1 MRWYANVAL
10 VALTSHWKWLLAA
23 LVVVGATVGILFGT
37 GVIGGGEPEQLT
49 RLVPPPTTSAAPSAT
64 PATPAPTIPVP
75 TPAPTPAPTPLPTPM
90 PTIRPTTAPTPT
102 LAPVAPPTPQPTP
115 TPPPTPEPTSTPPPV
130 ATPAPTATRE
140 PEPTA
145 TPSPP
150 SVLTIEV
157 LAVGANNVGSL
168 EFVLVYDPTVLSLS
182 SILPGP
188 LTAGVFINSITSTPG
203 QIWASF
209 LEPEGIEGDG
219 PLTILTFDRLQQT
232 DGPVP
237 VTLQSVAAHDA
248 DTLLEILTESEAG
261 SVGLYDF
268 VSPVLTFR

>member
-23 LVVVGATVGILFGT
+23 VIVVGAVVGILFGT

-64 PATPAPTIPVP
+64 PAPTIPVP
-75 TPAPTPAPTPLPTPM
+75 TPAPTPLPTPI

-115 TPPPTPEPTSTPPPV
+115 TPPPTPEPTSTPEPV
-130 ATPAPTATRE
+130 ATLAPAATPE

-150 SVLTIEV
+150 SVFTIEV
-157 LAVGANNVGSL
+157 LAAEAKNVGSL
-168 EFVLVYDPTVLSLS
+168 EFVLVYDPAVLSLS
-182 SILPGP
+182 SVLPGP
-188 LTAGVFINSITSTPG
+188 LTAGVLINSITSTPG

-209 LEPEGIEGDG
+209 LEPNGIEGDG

-248 DTLLEILTESEAG
+248 DTLLEIVTESEAG

>member
-10 VALTSHWKWLLAA
+10 VALSSHWKWLLAA

-64 PATPAPTIPVP
+64 PAPTPPS
-75 TPAPTPAPTPLPTPM
+75 TPAPTPVPTPI
-90 PTIRPTTAPTPT
+90 PTIRPTAAPTPI
-102 LAPVAPPTPQPTP
+102 LAPAALPTPQPTP
-115 TPPPTPEPTSTPPPV
+115 TPLPTPQPT
-130 ATPAPTATRE
+130 ATPAPVATLAPTATPE

-157 LAVGANNVGSL
+157 LAVGAKNVGSL

-209 LEPEGIEGDG
+209 LEPDGIEGDG

-232 DGPVP
+232 DRLVP

-268 VSPVLTFR
+268 SSPVLTFR